1 VRRETGKEDAQIPR
15 RVFISGQK
23 RGVFGVIKRGLRH
36 RSAIEPVIGHLKAEG
51 HLGRCYLKGR
61 AGDAANVI
69 LSAVDNFRRILAWL
83 SNLLRLILILY
94 GALSQPQSPTIRLFN
109 GRLLSSFDRSHKL
122 RRNKSRLGSIANA
135 QCAQKRC
142 RMELACPFGEF
153 QPARYVFIGHAQG
166 QERKNLF
173 LPRGQP
179 HCFEFAIS
187 WR

>member
-1 VRRETGKEDAQIPR
+1 MLEQALHRN
-15 RVFISGQK
+15 RVIVMVALLS
-23 RGVFGVIKRGLRH
+23 
-36 RSAIEPVIGHLKAEG
+36 VIGH
-51 HLGRCYLKGR
+51 
-61 AGDAANVI
+61 
-69 LSAVDNFRRILAWL
+69 NFRRILAWL

-109 GRLLSSFDRSHKL
+109 GRLLSSLDRSHKL

-135 QCAQKRC
+135 QCAQECC
-142 RMELACPFGEF
+142 RMELACPFRDF